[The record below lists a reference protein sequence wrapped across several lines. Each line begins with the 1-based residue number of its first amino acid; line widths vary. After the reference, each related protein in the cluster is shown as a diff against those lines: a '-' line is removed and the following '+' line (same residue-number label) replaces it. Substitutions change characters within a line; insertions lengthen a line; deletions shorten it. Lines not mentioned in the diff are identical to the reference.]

1 MMMFVMD
8 TFKEK
13 HLSGDY
19 CTGTVTS
26 HGDHTVSQHSVKA
39 TLLPH
44 SAVWLDKPFSSR
56 LNFTVAILILVLKPL
71 SFCPYLSLLT
81 EACQVNHN
89 PVCSGIFS
97 PVCIFLAFFCVLSG
111 CPLFYVSLVF
121 CSSVLSSSLT
131 YSIHF
136 SLCPFPLYLFCLSHL
151 LTPGFWAVFI
161 PGSNLTLF
169 HFYSFFFYTRNYF

>member
-1 MMMFVMD
+1 MVVSVVMMFVMD

-26 HGDHTVSQHSVKA
+26 HGDHTVTQHSVKA
-39 TLLPH
+39 ALLPD

-56 LNFTVAILILVLKPL
+56 LNFTVAILIFVLKPL

-97 PVCIFLAFFCVLSG
+97 PVCIFLAFFLCFQVVLFFMCLWFSA
-111 CPLFYVSLVF
+111 VQ
-121 CSSVLSSSLT
+121 CSQVL
-131 YSIHF
+131 
-136 SLCPFPLYLFCLSHL
+136 
-151 LTPGFWAVFI
+151 
-161 PGSNLTLF
+161 
-169 HFYSFFFYTRNYF
+169 